1 MNELLVEATRGGAVE
16 SVHPVSVAVTD
27 ADGRLLADSRHSA
40 LVSFWRSAAKPF
52 QALPLVEDGA
62 ADAFQFG
69 DDELALTCASHSSE
83 PAHLAIVDRMLAR
96 IGLTEAALACGPHEP
111 LDGRVARDVIRQDI
125 TLTPRWSN
133 CSGKHAG
140 MLALALH
147 HGWPTAGYE
156 KRGHP
161 LQNRIERTV
170 ADWTGIAPGELLHA
184 VDGCTVVCFGLPLS
198 AMATA
203 YARFGASPEPAALRL
218 RQAMMAHPLL
228 VAGTGRFCTEVMSA
242 LPGQIV
248 AKVGA
253 EGVYSAALPAQG
265 VGVTLKVEDGD
276 SRAAPVALYAVLC
289 QLLPVL
295 GMDAAPLAALA
306 GRGTVPT
313 VNTRGEVTG
322 ALRAAGSLRF
332 LV

>member
-1 MNELLVEATRGGAVE
+1 
-16 SVHPVSVAVTD
+16 VHPVSVAVTD
-27 ADGRLLADSRHSA
+27 ADGRILADSRHPA

-62 ADAFQFG
+62 ADRFRFG
-69 DDELALTCASHSSE
+69 EEELALTCASHSSE
-83 PAHLAIVDRMLAR
+83 PAHLAVVDRMLHR
-96 IGLTEAALACGPHEP
+96 IGLTEDALACGPHEP
-111 LDGRVARDVIRQDI
+111 LDARVARDVIRHGT

-147 HGWPTAGYE
+147 HGWPTSGYE

-161 LQNRIERTV
+161 LQERV
-170 ADWTGIAPGELLHA
+170 ERSVVKWTGVAPAALLHA
-184 VDGCTVVCFGLPLS
+184 VDGCTVVCFGLPLIG
-198 AMATA
+198 MATA
-203 YARFGASPEPAALRL
+203 YARFGASREPAAVRL
-218 RQAMMAHPLL
+218 RQAMMAHPHL
-228 VAGTGRFCTEVMSA
+228 VAGTGRFCTELMSA
-242 LPGQIV
+242 FPGQIV

-253 EGVYSAALPAQG
+253 EGVYSAALPAHG

-276 SRAAPVALYAVLC
+276 TRAAPVALYAVLC

-295 GMDAAPLAALA
+295 GVDVAPLATLA
-306 GRGTVPT
+306 NRGTVPT
-313 VNTRGEVTG
+313 VNTRGEETG

-332 LV
+332 LI

>member
-1 MNELLVEATRGGAVE
+1 
-16 SVHPVSVAVTD
+16 
-27 ADGRLLADSRHSA
+27 
-40 LVSFWRSAAKPF
+40 
-52 QALPLVEDGA
+52 
-62 ADAFQFG
+62 
-69 DDELALTCASHSSE
+69 
-83 PAHLAIVDRMLAR
+83 MLER
-96 IGLTEAALACGPHEP
+96 IGLTEDALACGPHEP
-111 LDGRVARDVIRQDI
+111 LDARVARDVIRQGT

-147 HGWPTAGYE
+147 NGWPTSGYQ

-161 LQNRIERTV
+161 LQDRIERTV
-170 ADWTGIAPGELLHA
+170 AQWTGIAPSELLHA

-198 AMATA
+198 GMATA
-203 YARFGASPEPAALRL
+203 YARFGASREPAPSRL
-218 RQAMMAHPLL
+218 RQAMMAHPHL
-228 VAGTGRFCTEVMSA
+228 VAGTGRFCTELMAA

-265 VGVTLKVEDGD
+265 VGITLKVEDGD

-295 GMDAAPLAALA
+295 GVNAAPLAALA
-306 GRGTVPT
+306 HRGTVST

-332 LV
+332 RV

>member
-27 ADGRLLADSRHSA
+27 ADGRRLAESRHAA

-52 QALPLVEDGA
+52 QAMPLVEDGG
-62 ADAFQFG
+62 ADHFQFS
-69 DDELALTCASHSSE
+69 DEELALTCASHSSE
-83 PAHLAIVDRMLAR
+83 PAHLAVVDRMLQR
-96 IGLTEAALACGPHEP
+96 IGMTEEALACGPHEP
-111 LDGRVARDVIRQDI
+111 IDSNVAREVIRQGI

-147 HGWPTAGYE
+147 NGWPTSGYQ

-161 LQNRIERTV
+161 LQQRIERTV
-170 ADWTGIAPGELLHA
+170 ANWTGIAPGDLLHA
-184 VDGCTVVCFGLPLS
+184 VDGCTVVCFGLPLNG
-198 AMATA
+198 MAAA
-203 YARFGASPEPAALRL
+203 YARFGASQEPAAVRL
-218 RQAMMAHPLL
+218 REAMMAHPHL
-228 VAGTGRFCTEVMSA
+228 VAGTGRFCTELMSA
-242 LPGQIV
+242 YPGKIV

-253 EGVYSAALPAQG
+253 EGVYSAAIPGLG
-265 VGVTLKVEDGD
+265 VGIALKVEDGD

-295 GMDAAPLAALA
+295 GVDVAPLGELA
-306 GRGTVPT
+306 SRGTVPT
-313 VNTRGEVTG
+313 LNTRGEVTG

>member
-27 ADGRLLADSRHSA
+27 TDGRLLADSRHPA

-52 QALPLVEDGA
+52 QAMPLVEDGA
-62 ADAFQFG
+62 ADRFHFG
-69 DDELALTCASHSSE
+69 EQELALSCASHSSE
-83 PAHLAIVDRMLAR
+83 PAHLAVVDRMLKR
-96 IGLTEAALACGPHEP
+96 IGLTEDALACGPHEP
-111 LDGRVARDVIRQDI
+111 LDARVARDVIRQGT

-147 HGWPTAGYE
+147 KGWPTSGYQ

-161 LQNRIERTV
+161 LQDRIERTV
-170 ADWTGIAPGELLHA
+170 AQWTGIAPSELLHA

-198 AMATA
+198 GMATA
-203 YARFGASPEPAALRL
+203 YARFGASREPAPSRL
-218 RQAMMAHPLL
+218 RQAMMAHPHL
-228 VAGTGRFCTEVMSA
+228 VAGTGRFCTELMAA

-265 VGVTLKVEDGD
+265 VGITLKVEDGD

-295 GMDAAPLAALA
+295 GVNAAPLAALA
-306 GRGTVPT
+306 HRGTVST

-332 LV
+332 RV

>member
-27 ADGRLLADSRHSA
+27 ADGRILADSRHPA

-62 ADAFQFG
+62 ADRFRFG
-69 DDELALTCASHSSE
+69 EEELALTCASHSSE
-83 PAHLAIVDRMLAR
+83 PAHLAVVDRMLHR
-96 IGLTEAALACGPHEP
+96 IGLTEDALACGPHEP
-111 LDGRVARDVIRQDI
+111 LDARVARDVIRHGT

-147 HGWPTAGYE
+147 HGWPTSGYE

-161 LQNRIERTV
+161 LQERV
-170 ADWTGIAPGELLHA
+170 ERSVVKWTGVAPAALLHA
-184 VDGCTVVCFGLPLS
+184 VDGCTVVCFGLPLIG
-198 AMATA
+198 MATA
-203 YARFGASPEPAALRL
+203 YARFGASREPAAVRL
-218 RQAMMAHPLL
+218 RQAMMAHPHL
-228 VAGTGRFCTEVMSA
+228 VAGTGRFCTELMSA
-242 LPGQIV
+242 SPGQIV

-253 EGVYSAALPAQG
+253 EGVYSAALPAHG

-276 SRAAPVALYAVLC
+276 TRAAPVALYAVLC

-295 GMDAAPLAALA
+295 GVDVAPLATLA
-306 GRGTVPT
+306 NRGTVPT
-313 VNTRGEVTG
+313 VNTRGEETG

-332 LV
+332 LI

>member
-27 ADGRLLADSRHSA
+27 ADGRRLAESRHA
-40 LVSFWRSAAKPF
+40 ELVSFWRSAAKPF
-52 QALPLVEDGA
+52 QAMPLVEDGG
-62 ADAFQFG
+62 ADHFQFG
-69 DDELALTCASHSSE
+69 DEELALTCASHSSE
-83 PAHLAIVDRMLAR
+83 PAHLAVVDRMLQR
-96 IGLTEAALACGPHEP
+96 IGMTEEALACGPHEP
-111 LDGRVARDVIRQDI
+111 IDSNVAREVIRQGT

-147 HGWPTAGYE
+147 NGWPTSGYQ

-161 LQNRIERTV
+161 LQQRIERTV
-170 ADWTGIAPGELLHA
+170 ADWTGIAPGDLLHA
-184 VDGCTVVCFGLPLS
+184 VDGCTVVCFGLPLNG
-198 AMATA
+198 MAAA
-203 YARFGASPEPAALRL
+203 YARFGASQEPAAVRL
-218 RQAMMAHPLL
+218 REAMMAHPHL
-228 VAGTGRFCTEVMSA
+228 VAGTGRFCTELMSA
-242 LPGQIV
+242 YPGKIV

-253 EGVYSAALPAQG
+253 EGVYSAAIPGLG
-265 VGVTLKVEDGD
+265 VGIALKVEDGD

-295 GMDAAPLAALA
+295 GVDVAPLGELA
-306 GRGTVPT
+306 SRGTVPT
-313 VNTRGEVTG
+313 LNTRGEVTG
-322 ALRAAGSLRF
+322 TLRAAGSLRF